1 MPSQAAKRLPRVP
14 DSRLTRTLV
23 PLGLVRRSPVPR
35 FVPIALAV
43 LALLVLGLWIGGRHS
58 DWLPGPVRSTL
69 VGDSDTKVVQEAIDR
84 VHNTYYR
91 KIPKSVLADN
101 AIAGV
106 ISKLDDR
113 FSNYFDP
120 AEYKRFKQSQNSEFS
135 GVGLQVAQHPKGL
148 RVEAVYDGSP
158 AKRAGLRPGDVIVA
172 ADGRDL
178 AGMSQDESVS
188 LVKGPPG
195 SEVKL
200 TWIDDGKRHTK
211 NVTRATVT
219 VPVVAS
225 QLLTEHGC
233 KTGVVRLSQ
242 FSSGAHAELYAALRK
257 LKKRGAQTYVLDLRD
272 NGGGLVSEAQLV
284 ASAFLTDG
292 PIVTTRGRAVQEQT
306 LRATGD
312 PIVPKAPLAVLVD
325 GGTASAS
332 EIVTGALQDR
342 DRAKVVGTET
352 FGKGVFQ
359 EVIELSNGGALD
371 ITAGQY
377 FTPKGRNL
385 GGKGVETGKGII
397 PDVKAKDDP
406 KTPKDEGLDRAAAV
420 VDAKCPS

>member
-1 MPSQAAKRLPRVP
+1 VLRPR
-14 DSRLTRTLV
+14 
-23 PLGLVRRSPVPR
+23 PVPR
-35 FVPIALAV
+35 FVPVVALV
-43 LALLVLGLWIGGRHS
+43 VVLLVLGAWVGGRHS
-58 DWLPGPVRSTL
+58 DWLPGPIRSAL
-69 VGDSDTKVVQEAIDR
+69 VGDKDTAVVQEAIDR
-84 VHNTYYR
+84 VHDTYYR
-91 KIPKSVLADN
+91 KIPKSELADD

-106 ISKLDDR
+106 VAKLDDR

-172 ADGRDL
+172 ANGRTL
-178 AGMSQDESVS
+178 AGMSQEESVA

-200 TWIDDGKRHTK
+200 TWLSGGRRRTK
-211 NVTRATVT
+211 TVARSTVT

-225 QLLTEHGC
+225 QLRSDRGC
-233 KTGVVRLSQ
+233 KVGVVRLSQ
-242 FSSGAHAELYAALRK
+242 FSSGAHAEVYAALRK
-257 LKKRGAQTYVLDLRD
+257 LKKRGAQVFVLDLRD
-272 NGGGLVSEAQLV
+272 NGGGLVSEAQLI

-292 PIVTTRGRAVQEQT
+292 PIVTTRGRAVKEQT

-312 PIVPKAPLAVLVD
+312 PIVPKAPMAVLVD

-342 DRAKVVGTET
+342 GRAKVVGSET

-359 EVIELSNGGALD
+359 EVLELSNGGALD

-385 GGKGVETGKGII
+385 GGKGVAKGKGIM
-397 PDVKAKDDP
+397 PDVQAKDDP
-406 KTPKDEGLDRAAAV
+406 KTRKDEGLDRAMAV
-420 VDAKCPS
+420 VGATCPS

>member
-1 MPSQAAKRLPRVP
+1 VRRPPRLPRVVYIV
-14 DSRLTRTLV
+14 TLV
-23 PLGLVRRSPVPR
+23 V
-35 FVPIALAV
+35 AV
-43 LALLVLGLWIGGRHS
+43 LVLGMWVGGRHP
-58 DWLPGPVRSTL
+58 DWLPGPARSAL
-69 VGDSDTKVVQEAIDR
+69 VGDSDTKVVQEAIDHI
-84 VHNTYYR
+84 HNTYYR
-91 KIPKSVLADN
+91 EIPKSVLADN

-106 ISKLDDR
+106 VAKLKDR

-120 AEYKRFKQSQNSEFS
+120 AEYKRFKQSQHSEFS

-172 ADGRDL
+172 ANGHNL
-178 AGMSQDESVS
+178 AGMSQADSVK
-188 LVKGPPG
+188 LVQGPPG
-195 SEVKL
+195 TEVKL
-200 TWIDDGKRHTK
+200 TWLADGRKRTET
-211 NVTRATVT
+211 VTRSTVT

-225 QLLTEHGC
+225 QLRTDHGC
-233 KTGVVRLSQ
+233 KVGVVRLSQ
-242 FSSGAHAELYAALRK
+242 FSSGAHAEVYAALRK
-257 LKKRGAQTYVLDLRD
+257 LKKRGADAFVLDLRD
-272 NGGGLVSEAQLV
+272 NGGGLVSEAQLI
-284 ASAFLTDG
+284 ASAFLSDG
-292 PIVTTRGRAVQEQT
+292 PIVTTRGRSVKEQT
-306 LRATGD
+306 LNATGD
-312 PIVPKAPLAVLVD
+312 PIVPKAPMSVLVD

-342 DRAKVVGTET
+342 GRAKVVGTET

-385 GGKGVETGKGII
+385 GGKGVETGKGIE

-406 KTPKDEGLDRAAAV
+406 KTRPDEALDKAV
-420 VDAKCPS
+420 DVADAKCPS

>member
-1 MPSQAAKRLPRVP
+1 VLRPR
-14 DSRLTRTLV
+14 
-23 PLGLVRRSPVPR
+23 PVPR
-35 FVPIALAV
+35 FVPVVALVVV
-43 LALLVLGLWIGGRHS
+43 LVALGAWVGGRHS
-58 DWLPGPVRSTL
+58 DWLPGPVRSVL
-69 VGDSDTKVVQEAIDR
+69 VGDKDTAVVQEAIDR
-84 VHNTYYR
+84 VHDTYYR
-91 KIPKSVLADN
+91 KIPKSVLADD

-106 ISKLDDR
+106 VAKLDDR

-135 GVGLQVAQHPKGL
+135 GVGLQVGQHPKGL

-158 AKRAGLRPGDVIVA
+158 AKRAGLRPGDVIIA
-172 ADGRDL
+172 ANGRNL
-178 AGMSQDESVS
+178 AGMSQEESVA

-200 TWIDDGKRHTK
+200 TWLSDGKRRTK
-211 NVTRATVT
+211 TVSRSTVT

-225 QLLTEHGC
+225 QLRTDRGC
-233 KTGVVRLSQ
+233 KVGVVRLSQ
-242 FSSGAHAELYAALRK
+242 FSSGAHAEVYAALRK
-257 LKKRGAQTYVLDLRD
+257 LTKRGAKAFVLDLRD
-272 NGGGLVSEAQLV
+272 NGGGLVSEAQLI
-284 ASAFLTDG
+284 ASAFLKDG
-292 PIVTTRGRAVQEQT
+292 PIVTTRGRAVKEQT

-312 PIVPKAPLAVLVD
+312 PVVPKAPLAVLVD

-342 DRAKVVGTET
+342 GRAKVVGSET

-359 EVIELSNGGALD
+359 EVLELSNGGALD

-385 GGKGVETGKGII
+385 GGKGVATGKGIM

-406 KTPKDEGLDRAAAV
+406 KTRKDEGLDRALAV
-420 VDAKCPS
+420 AGATCPS